1 MNIVIEAVIT
11 TTKRRTISIDIV
23 EIDDLIA
30 FDDELKVGT
39 IVDAGLVVGTTAG
52 SVVDRLRVGTTVG
65 ATVDE
70 LRVGIEVV
78 SEVKGLNDRLGCAVC
93 WLVGWYDC
101 NIDGC
106 PYGWIIDRKVGRI
119 VVKDAGVGFVA
130 IRNADGTVVVGNDVG
145 WLVVVANDDELTVLV
160 RFIDG

>member
-23 EIDDLIA
+23 EIVDLIA
-30 FDDELKVGT
+30 FDDELKVGI

-65 ATVDE
+65 ATVDK

-78 SEVKGLNDRLGCAVC
+78 SDVNGLNDRQGCAV
-93 WLVGWYDC
+93 G
-101 NIDGC
+101 
-106 PYGWIIDRKVGRI
+106 
-119 VVKDAGVGFVA
+119 
-130 IRNADGTVVVGNDVG
+130 
-145 WLVVVANDDELTVLV
+145 
-160 RFIDG
+160 